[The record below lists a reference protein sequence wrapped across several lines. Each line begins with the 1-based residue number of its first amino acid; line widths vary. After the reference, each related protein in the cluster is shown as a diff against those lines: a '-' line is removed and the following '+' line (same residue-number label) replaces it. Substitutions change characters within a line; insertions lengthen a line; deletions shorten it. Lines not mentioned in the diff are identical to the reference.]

1 MVGLGQQPTRPA
13 PHLAGVTA
21 PLASQRLPVTP
32 AFRVVHRS
40 TRLLCP
46 ASRCVA
52 GPHGSSYLPF
62 NFQPCSRYCIRVFAS
77 RITGTRECHF
87 AGHPPLL
94 QVVPVG
100 ATLRKR
106 VPLQPVSQ
114 PRARASFSWV
124 LAGSFGSAKVC
135 PLFVSVC
142 FPRGILTV
150 LPPAYIFRT

>member
-62 NFQPCSRYCIRVFAS
+62 NFQPYSRYFILVFS
-77 RITGTRECHF
+77 LRITVSREWHPEYCITRPS
-87 AGHPPLL
+87 PPRF
-94 QVVPVG
+94 PVD
-100 ATLRKR
+100 AT
-106 VPLQPVSQ
+106 
-114 PRARASFSWV
+114 
-124 LAGSFGSAKVC
+124 
-135 PLFVSVC
+135 
-142 FPRGILTV
+142 
-150 LPPAYIFRT
+150 